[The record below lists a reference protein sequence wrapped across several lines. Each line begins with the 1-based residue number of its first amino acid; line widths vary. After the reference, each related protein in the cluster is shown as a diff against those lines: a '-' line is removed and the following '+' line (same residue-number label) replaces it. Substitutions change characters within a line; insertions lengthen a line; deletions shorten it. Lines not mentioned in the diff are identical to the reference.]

1 MRGGSK
7 GADLRA
13 AAAGLG
19 VGAETSHRIEEPD
32 GSSTGSLATSAV
44 LAGLLLAAQFAQ
56 AQTLGEAEEQRR
68 RARQEA
74 AERAERQQ
82 APGVRLPGPETPPDA
97 DATDLPD
104 ETPCFPIR
112 RVRID
117 GNRPDAF
124 PWIQPHLDRYAD
136 RCVGRRGLDIIVKRL
151 SARLLGEGFI
161 TTRVGIP
168 EQNFSDGTLRL
179 VLVPGVVRSIRIVGA
194 DADVSWESAFPMGP
208 GDLLNLRDIEQGLE
222 QLKRVPSQDA
232 DLDIAPGAAPG
243 ESDVVVKLKQG
254 KSWRLSVS
262 VDDSGSKATGRRQGS
277 IGLAVD
283 NPLGLNDLLSLNL
296 NNDAESDGHRHATR
310 GNSLNYSVPWGYW
323 TFALARSTYRYHQL
337 VKGTNQSFISSG
349 TSASEEFSAQRA
361 FHRDAVSKTSV
372 QLRLAHRLSRSY
384 IEDAEIIVQRRGT
397 VAAELGLLHRRYLGT
412 AQIDIA
418 LARKEGI
425 PHFGG
430 QGDAPDRAADAPTNR
445 YRLYTIDAAVS
456 DQFKIGGQPLRLT
469 SALRGQATSDR
480 LYAAD
485 QISIGNR
492 STVRGFDGE
501 TTLAAERGWYLRNE
515 IDTPL
520 GGSGQSL
527 YLGLDHG
534 DVAGPSAAA
543 AGRRLTGAVIG
554 FRGGGAGLSYDIF
567 AAWAVHKPGG
577 FASIQPATGFRLSYQ
592 F

>member
-1 MRGGSK
+1 M
-7 GADLRA
+7 
-13 AAAGLG
+13 
-19 VGAETSHRIEEPD
+19 
-32 GSSTGSLATSAV
+32 
-44 LAGLLLAAQFAQ
+44 
-56 AQTLGEAEEQRR
+56 
-68 RARQEA
+68 
-74 AERAERQQ
+74 
-82 APGVRLPGPETPPDA
+82 RLPGRETTVDA
-97 DATDLPD
+97 EATELPD

-112 RVRID
+112 EVRIE
-117 GNRPDAF
+117 GGRIDAF
-124 PWIQPHLDRYAD
+124 PWIQPSLDGYGT
-136 RCVGRRGLDIIVKRL
+136 RCIGRQGLDAIVKRL
-151 SARLLGEGFI
+151 SARLVGEGYI
-161 TTRVGIP
+161 TTRIGIP
-168 EQNFSDGTLRL
+168 EQNFSSGLLRL
-179 VLVPGVVRSIRIVGA
+179 TLVPGVVRSIRIVGN
-194 DADVSWESAFPMGP
+194 DTGISWESAFPLRP

-222 QLKRVPSQDA
+222 QFKRVPSQDA
-232 DLDIAPGAAPG
+232 DLDIAPGASPG

-254 KSWRLSVS
+254 RPWRLSVS
-262 VDDSGSKATGRRQGS
+262 IDDSGSKATGRRQGS

-283 NPLGLNDLLSLNL
+283 NPLGLNDLFSLNL

-310 GNSLNYSVPWGYW
+310 GNGLNYSVPWGYW

-349 TSASEEFSAQRA
+349 TSASQEFSAQRV

-372 QLRLAHRLSRSY
+372 QLRLTHRLARSY

-418 LARKEGI
+418 VARKEGI

-445 YRLYTIDAAVS
+445 YRMYTIDATVT
-456 DQFKIGGQPLRLT
+456 DQFKIGGQPMRLT

-520 GGSGQSL
+520 GSSGQSI

-543 AGRRLTGAVIG
+543 ASRRLTGAVIG
-554 FRGGGAGLSYDIF
+554 FRGGVAGLSYDIF
-567 AAWAVHKPGG
+567 AARAVYKPGG

>member
-7 GADLRA
+7 GADLRT
-13 AAAGLG
+13 AAAGH
-19 VGAETSHRIEEPD
+19 GAGTGASHRIKEAD
-32 GSSTGSLATSAV
+32 GSKIRSLATVAV
-44 LAGLLLAAQFAQ
+44 LAALLLTAQFAL

-74 AERAERQQ
+74 AERTERQQ
-82 APGVRLPGPETPPDA
+82 APGVRLPGPETLPDA

-136 RCVGRRGLDIIVKRL
+136 SCVGRRGLDIIVKRL

-168 EQNFSDGTLRL
+168 EQNFSGGTLQL
-179 VLVPGVVRSIRIVGA
+179 VLVPGIVRSIRIVGT
-194 DADVSWESAFPMGP
+194 DTDISWESAFPMAP

-232 DLDIAPGAAPG
+232 DLDIAPGVSPG
-243 ESDVVVKLKQG
+243 ESDIVVKLKRG
-254 KSWRLSVS
+254 RPWRLSAAI
-262 VDDSGSKATGRRQGS
+262 DDGGSKATGRRQGS
-277 IGLAVD
+277 IGLALD
-283 NPLGLNDLLSLNL
+283 NPFGLNDLFSLNF
-296 NNDAESDGHRHATR
+296 NNDAESEAHLHATR
-310 GNSLNYSVPWGYW
+310 GNSLSYSLPRGYW

-349 TSASEEFSAQRA
+349 TSASQEVSATRTI
-361 FHRDAVSKTSV
+361 HRDRASKTSV
-372 QLRLAHRLSRSY
+372 QLRLTHRLSRSY
-384 IEDAEIIVQRRGT
+384 VENLELIVQRRGT

-412 AQIDIA
+412 AQVDIA
-418 LARKEGI
+418 VARKEGI

-430 QGDAPDRAADAPTNR
+430 QGDAPDRATGAPTNR
-445 YRLYTIDAAVS
+445 YRLYTIDAS
-456 DQFKIGGQPLRLT
+456 FTDQFKIGRQPLRLT

-492 STVRGFDGE
+492 ATVRGVDGE

-515 IDTPL
+515 LDVPL
-520 GGSGQSL
+520 GASGQSI

-543 AGRRLTGAVIG
+543 AGRRLTGAAIG
-554 FRGGGAGLSYDIF
+554 FRGSAVGLSYDIF
-567 AAWAVHKPGG
+567 AAWAIHKPGG
-577 FASIQPATGFRLSYQ
+577 IPSIQPATGFRLSYQ

>member
-1 MRGGSK
+1 MTT
-7 GADLRA
+7 
-13 AAAGLG
+13 
-19 VGAETSHRIEEPD
+19 V
-32 GSSTGSLATSAV
+32 AV
-44 LAGLLLAAQFAQ
+44 LAGLLLAAQFAP

-68 RARQEA
+68 RARQDA
-74 AERAERQQ
+74 AERTERQQ

-104 ETPCFPIR
+104 EMPCFPIR

-168 EQNFSDGTLRL
+168 EQNFSGGTLRL
-179 VLVPGVVRSIRIVGA
+179 VLVPGIVRSIRIVGA
-194 DADVSWESAFPMGP
+194 TADVSWESAFPMGP

-232 DLDIAPGAAPG
+232 DLDIAPGASPG
-243 ESDVVVKLKQG
+243 ESDIVVKLKRG
-254 KSWRLSVS
+254 RPWRLSTA

-283 NPLGLNDLLSLNL
+283 NPFGLNDLFSLSF
-296 NNDAESDGHRHATR
+296 NNDAESEAHLHATR
-310 GNSLNYSVPWGYW
+310 GNSLSYSLPWGYW
-323 TFALARSTYRYHQL
+323 TFAVARSTYRYHQL

-349 TSASEEFSAQRA
+349 TSASQEVSATRTV
-361 FHRDAVSKTSV
+361 HRDRASKTSV
-372 QLRLAHRLSRSY
+372 QLRLTHRLSRSY
-384 IEDAEIIVQRRGT
+384 VENLELIVQRRGT
-397 VAAELGLLHRRYLGT
+397 AAAELGLQHRHYLGT
-412 AQIDIA
+412 AQVDIA
-418 LARKEGI
+418 VARKEGI

-430 QGDAPDRAADAPTNR
+430 QGDTPDRAVGAPTNR

-456 DQFKIGGQPLRLT
+456 DQFKVGSQPLRLT

-492 STVRGFDGE
+492 ATVRGVDGE

-515 IDTPL
+515 LDVPL
-520 GGSGQSL
+520 GASGQSI

-543 AGRRLTGAVIG
+543 AGRRLTGAAIG
-554 FRGGGAGLSYDIF
+554 FRSSAVGLSYDIF
-567 AAWAVHKPGG
+567 AAWAIHKPGG
-577 FASIQPATGFRLSYQ
+577 FPSIQPATGFRLSYQ